1 MPVGYGMSET
11 ASFVTGYP
19 STTPRAVLRGGGHGY
34 PLPGNEV
41 RVHCPD
47 TGAPVGPG
55 IEGELLVRGVTLME
69 HYVKQTRDEC
79 FDTDGWYRTGDIG
92 FYDDDGVVHWLGR
105 RSEMIKT
112 AGASV
117 SPSEVEVQLQRLESI
132 KLARVIGVP
141 DDRQG
146 QIVVL
151 CVELQAG
158 ASVTADEITSFLGER
173 LSSYKIPKHV
183 VFFEREKMPMNG
195 NGAKVQDTQL
205 LDAVRQRL
213 GAR

>member
-1 MPVGYGMSET
+1 
-11 ASFVTGYP
+11 
-19 STTPRAVLRGGGHGY
+19 
-34 PLPGNEV
+34 
-41 RVHCPD
+41 
-47 TGAPVGPG
+47 
-55 IEGELLVRGVTLME
+55 ME
-69 HYVKQTRDEC
+69 HYVKQARDQC
-79 FDTDGWYRTGDIG
+79 FDADGWYRTGDIG

-132 KLARVIGVP
+132 KLARVIGVR

-158 ASVTADEITSFLGER
+158 ASVTADEITSFLRER

-183 VFFEREKMPMNG
+183 VFFEAEEMPMNG
-195 NGAKVQDTQL
+195 SGAKVQDAQL